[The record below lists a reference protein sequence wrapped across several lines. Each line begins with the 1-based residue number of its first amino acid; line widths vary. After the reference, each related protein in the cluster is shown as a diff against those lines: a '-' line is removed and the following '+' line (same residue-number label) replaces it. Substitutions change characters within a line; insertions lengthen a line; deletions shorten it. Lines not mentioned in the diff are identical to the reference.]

1 MKAVILIFAVV
12 LALASTSLAQV
23 VSPTTG
29 KKFETRTINGSGGNS
44 GVSINAAPRPA
55 ASKATLVSYFSLSDV
70 RQWKSADG
78 RSLMGS
84 IIAFEDAVVEI
95 DAASPAAARE
105 AAEKAPAASL
115 PAKPTLL
122 RDGKV
127 RLLVN
132 NRPFEVQLAALS
144 DEDRKFVEELQLRLP
159 K

>member
-1 MKAVILIFAVV
+1 MKAILLAPVV
-12 LALASTSLAQV
+12 ALSLAAQGQV

-29 KKFETRTINGSGGNS
+29 KKFHTRTINGSGGNN
-44 GVSINAAPRPA
+44 GISINAATVKPA
-55 ASKATLVSYFSLSDV
+55 ASKARLVSYFSLSDV

-78 RSLMGS
+78 RSLLGS

-95 DAASPAAARE
+95 DAATPAAARE
-105 AAEKAPAASL
+105 AAQKAPAPAL

-132 NRPFEVQLAALS
+132 NQPFEVQLATLS
-144 DEDRKFVEELQLRLP
+144 DEDRKFVEELQLQLP

>member
-1 MKAVILIFAVV
+1 MKAIFLVFAFV
-12 LALASTSLAQV
+12 LPVCGQV

-29 KKFETRTINGSGGNS
+29 KKFETRTINGSGGNG
-44 GVSINAAPRPA
+44 GVSVNAVAPPPA
-55 ASKATLVSYFSLSDV
+55 TTKAKLVSYFSLSDV
-70 RQWKSADG
+70 RQWKSTDG

-95 DAASPAAARE
+95 DAANPAAARE
-105 AAEKAPAASL
+105 AAMKAPAATL
-115 PAKPTLL
+115 PAKPTLI

-132 NRPFEVQLAALS
+132 QKPVEVPLERLS
-144 DEDRKFVEELQLRLP
+144 DENRKFVEELQSKLP